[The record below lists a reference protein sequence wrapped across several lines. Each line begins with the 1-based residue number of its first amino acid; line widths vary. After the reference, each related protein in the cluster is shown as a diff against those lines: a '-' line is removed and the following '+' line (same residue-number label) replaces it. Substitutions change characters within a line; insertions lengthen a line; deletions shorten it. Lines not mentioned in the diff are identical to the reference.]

1 VSHECEG
8 PIIDILI
15 IDISDIVRDTA
26 FVATSSKTQPMIEQD
41 GRSLL
46 LTGTMQIRRDA
57 RHEKEG
63 KKNRAKQKS
72 RSDFTGAW
80 RGRARSEYSEIL
92 ITIFARCCQTIICP
106 ITYYVSIPGD
116 RHFLRFAPYTCPSDA
131 RAWRKWPLDQGPARL
146 RNFHRVGGYPL
157 FRITGSLREVRS
169 CRPSAG

>member
-63 KKNRAKQKS
+63 KKKEENGRGRKRKEEKRSTRRANINAPCEAEIAQWFHRSVARS
-72 RSDFTGAW
+72 RSIWILGNFNYDIRTVLPNNYMPDHILRVDTGGPALPSF
-80 RGRARSEYSEIL
+80 RALYVPLGCARVEKVAARSRARAS
-92 ITIFARCCQTIICP
+92 P
-106 ITYYVSIPGD
+106 
-116 RHFLRFAPYTCPSDA
+116 
-131 RAWRKWPLDQGPARL
+131 
-146 RNFHRVGGYPL
+146 
-157 FRITGSLREVRS
+157 
-169 CRPSAG
+169 

>member
-63 KKNRAKQKS
+63 KKKEEN
-72 RSDFTGAW
+72 G
-80 RGRARSEYSEIL
+80 RGRGRKRKEEKRSTRRANINAPCEAEI
-92 ITIFARCCQTIICP
+92 AQ
-106 ITYYVSIPGD
+106 
-116 RHFLRFAPYTCPSDA
+116 
-131 RAWRKWPLDQGPARL
+131 
-146 RNFHRVGGYPL
+146 
-157 FRITGSLREVRS
+157 
-169 CRPSAG
+169 